1 VQALPRGLTY
11 LLSGSGGGEASYF
24 RTVAIRAAR
33 LHRRDRW
40 RRSLRRRLPG
50 VDRIPI
56 DRPIFVLGL
65 QGGGTTLIARC
76 LLRHGDVTSMSGNS
90 RYWVATDELGFV
102 RNRMARLP
110 SSLWS
115 SSHRTDLDHPLFG
128 TRHTSVFACDEL
140 LPSYRRTRA
149 DARAEDAIR
158 LERLIREHLLVYAH
172 DPRRA
177 RFLDKTHTYTVKLG
191 YVDALLEGC
200 DPLFLLVLRNPYT
213 ACFSAIRRKPP
224 SWRSVPPYDEQL
236 RIAAEHWRNSYR
248 LALADGAKTGG
259 RFAAVRF
266 EDFVADPTAVVR
278 AVCAFVDLDFDV
290 DLTPQASH
298 RRPFPTLPSDRKW
311 YPLYEDAWR
320 ARVPEAEAAA
330 IDEVCQPLARELGY
344 AFAGDFAPRHRL
356 VLAPAPVVTAPVAVP
371 A

>member
-1 VQALPRGLTY
+1 VPSLPSGLAY
-11 LLSGSGGGEASYF
+11 LFSGSGAEASYL
-24 RTVAIRAAR
+24 RTVAVRAAR
-33 LHRRDRW
+33 LYHRDRW
-40 RRSLRRRLPG
+40 RRSVRRRLPG
-50 VDRIPI
+50 VERIPI

-76 LLRHGDVTSMSGNS
+76 LLRHRDVASMSGNS

-115 SSHRTDLDHPLFG
+115 SSHRTDLEHPVFG
-128 TRHTSVFACDEL
+128 TTHTSVYACDEL

-149 DARAEDAIR
+149 DARDEHADQ
-158 LERLIREHLLVYAH
+158 LKRLIREHLVVYAH
-172 DPRRA
+172 EPRRA
-177 RFLDKTHTYTVKLG
+177 RFLDKTHTYTVKVG

-200 DPLFLLVLRNPYT
+200 EPLFLLVLRNPYT

-224 SWRSVPPYDEQL
+224 SWRSVPAYEQQL
-236 RIAAEHWRNSYR
+236 RLVAEHWRNSYG
-248 LALADGAKTGG
+248 LALADGAETGG
-259 RFAAVRF
+259 RLAAVRF
-266 EDFVADPTAVVR
+266 EDFVADPAAVVR
-278 AVCAFVDLDFDV
+278 AACAFVDLEFEV

-320 ARVPEAEAAA
+320 ARVPEADAEA

-344 AFAGDFAPRHRL
+344 AFEGDSVPRHPL
-356 VLAPAPVVTAPVAVP
+356 VLAPVADVAAPLVVTA
-371 A
+371 